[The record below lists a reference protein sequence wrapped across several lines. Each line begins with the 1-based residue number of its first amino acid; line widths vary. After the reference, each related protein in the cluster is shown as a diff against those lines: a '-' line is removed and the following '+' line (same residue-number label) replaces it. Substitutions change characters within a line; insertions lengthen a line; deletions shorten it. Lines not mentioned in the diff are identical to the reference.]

1 MVPSGLPT
9 GTVSSGRDGPE
20 SSRDYGDAVPDARAR
35 IAELERE
42 NEALRAAVEKQR
54 RENERIVE
62 RCERLLDQPRASSR
76 SDAPESV
83 PTPGLD
89 SDSDWDSDSDSA
101 DTDTDTDTS
110 TIERLTDLLGR

>member
-9 GTVSSGRDGPE
+9 GTVSSGRAGPS
-20 SSRDYGDAVPDARAR
+20 SSRDPTDADPDARTR

-62 RCERLLDQPRASSR
+62 RYEQLLDQQRAE
-76 SDAPESV
+76 DES
-83 PTPGLD
+83 PP
-89 SDSDWDSDSDSA
+89 
-101 DTDTDTDTS
+101 DTS
-110 TIERLTDLLGR
+110 DGGGVTSPDRDADALGRIARFLGL

>member
-9 GTVSSGRDGPE
+9 GTVSSGRDGP
-20 SSRDYGDAVPDARAR
+20 SVSRDSPAADADARTR

-62 RCERLLDQPRASSR
+62 RYERLLERQRECGSA
-76 SDAPESV
+76 
-83 PTPGLD
+83 
-89 SDSDWDSDSDSA
+89 SDSPTDDGGAEVSPP
-101 DTDTDTDTS
+101 DTDDDA
-110 TIERLTDLLGR
+110 LGRIARFFGL

>member
-9 GTVSSGRDGPE
+9 GTVSSGRDGP
-20 SSRDYGDAVPDARAR
+20 SASRDATDADPDARTR

-62 RCERLLDQPRASSR
+62 RYERLLEQQR
-76 SDAPESV
+76 DAEESTDDDDAVSPPET
-83 PTPGLD
+83 TPGALRRI
-89 SDSDWDSDSDSA
+89 A
-101 DTDTDTDTS
+101 GF
-110 TIERLTDLLGR
+110 LGL

>member
-20 SSRDYGDAVPDARAR
+20 SPRDRDDAAPDARAR

-54 RENERIVE
+54 REHERIVAQY
-62 RCERLLDQPRASSR
+62 ERLLDRHRDASSE
-76 SDAPESV
+76 SDDPDPAPD
-83 PTPGLD
+83 PDP
-89 SDSDWDSDSDSA
+89 A
-101 DTDTDTDTS
+101 DAGA
-110 TIERLTDLLGR
+110 IERLTSFLGR